1 MKTLLEIYLI
11 LYNWFQVNI
20 SFFKKYMRIQLRF
33 LTYSFENAKLPPKY
47 THIPCFFNKN
57 KKQRNNVNS
66 TKKFTKSCNEMQMKC
81 KFKYFS
87 IK

>member
-11 LYNWFQVNI
+11 LYNWFQVYI
-20 SFFKKYMRIQLRF
+20 SFFLKYMRIQLRF

-66 TKKFTKSCNEMQMKC
+66 TKKFTQSMK
-81 KFKYFS
+81 
-87 IK
+87 

>member
-1 MKTLLEIYLI
+1 
-11 LYNWFQVNI
+11 
-20 SFFKKYMRIQLRF
+20 MRIQLRF

-66 TKKFTKSCNEMQMKC
+66 TKKNSQSHAMKC
-81 KFKYFS
+81 KWNASLNIFQ
-87 IK
+87 

>member
-1 MKTLLEIYLI
+1 MKTLLELYMI
-11 LYNWFQVNI
+11 LYNWFQLNI

-33 LTYSFENAKLPPKY
+33 LTYSFEMQSYRVLPKY

-66 TKKFTKSCNEMQMKC
+66 TKKFTQSMK
-81 KFKYFS
+81 
-87 IK
+87 

>member
-1 MKTLLEIYLI
+1 MKTLLDTYLI
-11 LYNWFQVNI
+11 LWNWFQVNI
-20 SFFKKYMRIQLRF
+20 SFLKKYIMRIQLRF

-66 TKKFTKSCNEMQMKC
+66 KKKFTQSMKC
-81 KFKYFS
+81 KFKIFQ
-87 IK
+87 